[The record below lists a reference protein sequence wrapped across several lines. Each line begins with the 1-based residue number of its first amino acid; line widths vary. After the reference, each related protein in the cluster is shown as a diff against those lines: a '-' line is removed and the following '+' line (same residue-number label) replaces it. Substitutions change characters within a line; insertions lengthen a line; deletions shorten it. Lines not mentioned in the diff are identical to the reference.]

1 MLEKWLVK
9 KWIKELQANID
20 GMRKMANDYR
30 TSGGFLEVAETL
42 DKFKAGDLIPYELL
56 AEGRKTELEYA
67 DVCEHLADCYQK
79 LLDHIKKLVEKASS

>member
-1 MLEKWLVK
+1 MLLEKWLVK

-42 DKFKAGDLIPYELL
+42 EKFKAGDLVPRELL
-56 AEGRKTELEYA
+56 ADGRKAELEYA
-67 DVCEHLADCYQK
+67 DACERLADCYQK
-79 LLDHIKKLVEKASS
+79 LLNHIRKILEKAS